1 MNNTLETPVKQ
12 VIKEIKE
19 LRALVSP
26 IDCFMGIKTLAKYS
40 DLSERK
46 LRELIHH
53 PLYPLPSYK
62 IDGSIRVK
70 KSEFDLW
77 LKKFRFVSD
86 GNTDIDELVDGIMK
100 DFQKS

>member
-1 MNNTLETPVKQ
+1 
-12 VIKEIKE
+12 
-19 LRALVSP
+19 
-26 IDCFMGIKTLAKYS
+26 MGIKTLAKYS

-62 IDGSIRVK
+62 VDGSIRVK

-77 LKKFRFVSD
+77 LQKFRPAAD
-86 GNTDIDELVDGIMK
+86 ANINIDELINDVMK
-100 DFQKS
+100 DFQKD